1 MTRRFRGTSP
11 DVLLMVPA
19 NNPILSA
26 YVVPSTKDITALEIV
41 EWVNGQVSN
50 PKKLRGGVVFLAEIP
65 KSPSGKILRR
75 ELRERAKKGEGSK
88 L

>member
-1 MTRRFRGTSP
+1 MINADGPT
-11 DVLLMVPA
+11 
-19 NNPILSA
+19 LSA
-26 YVVPSTKDITALEIV
+26 YVVPRTKDITAPEIV

-50 PKKLRGGVVFLAEIP
+50 HKKLRGGVVFLAEIP

-75 ELRERAKKGEGSK
+75 ELRERAKKEEGSK